1 MLQNP
6 TNPRCGV
13 KKSCTTDVAP
23 SVDADEVVGD
33 NVLGRGECDTL
44 PPDKL
49 VGGVGNLLGVD
60 RVVD

>member
-44 PPDKL
+44 PPNGTIKKISIIIKPL
-49 VGGVGNLLGVD
+49 INL
-60 RVVD
+60 